1 MKKITIFIGTS
12 RKGSTYNA
20 SQELIKNI
28 EAYNQIDV
36 EYVFIDDYNLKHCR
50 GCKLCFNKGEEY
62 CSLKDDRDILLEKIN
77 SSDGVIFA
85 SPNYAFQITATM
97 KNFIDRIAFIFHRPQ
112 YFDKTFMSLVTQGI
126 FGGKNII
133 KYLDTVGETLGFRVV
148 KGCVITTLDPSTDK
162 QKIEN
167 SKKIK
172 KASIRFY
179 KELNNSK
186 LASPSLFRLM
196 LFRMSRTSMKLI
208 LNDNYKD
215 YMHFKEKGW
224 FDSNYYYEVSLNYT
238 KKLAGCI
245 FDFIGKQIVKH
256 R

>member
-1 MKKITIFIGTS
+1 MKKVTIFIGTP

-28 EAYNQIDV
+28 EAYNEIDV
-36 EYVFIDDYNLKHCR
+36 EYVFINDYNLKYCR

-77 SSDGVIFA
+77 NSDGVIFA

-97 KNFIDRIAFIFHRPQ
+97 KNFLDRIAFVLHRPQ

-126 FGGKNII
+126 VGGKDIT
-133 KYLDTVGETLGFRVV
+133 KYLDTVGENLGFRVV
-148 KGCVITTLDPSTDK
+148 KGFVITALEPSTDK

-172 KASIRFY
+172 KASLRFY
-179 KELNNSK
+179 KELNDSK
-186 LASPSLFRLM
+186 LFSPSLFRLM
-196 LFRMSRTSMKLI
+196 LFRISRTSIKLI

-215 YMHFKEKGW
+215 YIHYKEKGW
-224 FDSNYYYEVSLNYT
+224 FDSDYYCEVSLGYT

-245 FDFIGKQIVKH
+245 FDFIGKQIAKH